1 MVIQIF
7 LLLFLNT
14 VNFHRTTFEEKE
26 QYYINLLKPEYNILK
41 VAGSRLGHKHT
52 DETRVKM
59 AAARL
64 GKTYTGNTS

>member
-1 MVIQIF
+1 M
-7 LLLFLNT
+7 LN
-14 VNFHRTTFEEKE
+14 
-26 QYYINLLKPEYNILK
+26 PEYNILK
-41 VAGSRLGHKHT
+41 VAASRLGHKHT